1 MVDNSPKKSKTNSYK
16 TGRYA
21 EFFSAWY
28 LRCKGYQILSKN
40 YKTRVGEIDL
50 IAKKK
55 KLICFVEVKKRHDL
69 ETASQA
75 ISQKQQRRITHAAE
89 YFLKQ
94 NAQYQGFDQ
103 RFDAILIGATV
114 FPYHIKNAWQVH

>member
-1 MVDNSPKKSKTNSYK
+1 MPDLSPNKSKRNSYE
-16 TGRYA
+16 TGRSA

-28 LRCKGYQILSKN
+28 LRCKGYKILARN
-40 YKTRVGEIDL
+40 YKTRVGEVDL
-50 IAKKK
+50 IAHKKR
-55 KLICFVEVKKRHDL
+55 LICFVEVKKRHDF

-75 ISQKQQRRITHAAE
+75 ISQKQKVRITHAAQ

-94 NAQYQGFDQ
+94 NPQYQDFDQ
-103 RFDAILIGATV
+103 RFDAVLIGATV

>member
-1 MVDNSPKKSKTNSYK
+1 MPDLLQKNSKRNSYK

-21 EFFSAWY
+21 ELFSVWY

-50 IAKKK
+50 IARKK
-55 KLICFVEVKKRHDL
+55 KLICFVEVKKRQNL
-69 ETASQA
+69 EMASQA
-75 ISQKQQRRITHAAE
+75 ISQKQQIRIIHAAE

-94 NAQYQGFDQ
+94 NPQYQDFAQ
-103 RFDAILIGATV
+103 RFDAVLIGATV